1 MFSDKKK
8 QKILEKVYKKN
19 PLICLTSYTAPIAK
33 IADKFADI
41 ILVGDS
47 VGPVLYGL
55 ESTKKVS
62 LQMMIQHGRA
72 VVENTENALIAIDM
86 PFGSYEENKMK
97 AYKNAKK
104 IISETGADA
113 VKLEG
118 GEQISKTVKYL
129 TQKGIL
135 VIGHIGML
143 PQSCEGKYK
152 VYGKSNLQKKQII
165 KDLKLLEESGVF
177 LIVLECI
184 IEKLAKKIISQSN
197 TPIIGIGA
205 SKNCHGQILVVE
217 DLLGLTDFESKFL
230 KKYINIKKIINDSL
244 SKFANEVK
252 QKKYPSDKHLYK

>member
-165 KDLKLLEESGVF
+165 NDLKLLLRPFFDVWVF
-177 LIVLECI
+177 F
-184 IEKLAKKIISQSN
+184 
-197 TPIIGIGA
+197 P
-205 SKNCHGQILVVE
+205 LVE
-217 DLLGLTDFESKFL
+217 
-230 KKYINIKKIINDSL
+230 L
-244 SKFANEVK
+244 SKFWFDVAVLLLILAERFNLWAF
-252 QKKYPSDKHLYK
+252 PFALMPL